1 VAPCPKIQHHK
12 TAIGNIEIGVKRNF
26 IQKEWLLSGQLAVEA
41 NTVTFDK
48 SSGIRTGYGA
58 YTFTIGR
65 KKFWKIHVQSF
76 IGGNFK
82 TNNSSSNFKIG
93 GEIRKKR
100 TTHLWLIGFLDVSKS

>member
-48 SSGIRTGYGA
+48 SSGIRTGYDA

-65 KKFWKIHVQSF
+65 KKFWKKPFTV
-76 IGGNFK
+76 
-82 TNNSSSNFKIG
+82 TY
-93 GEIRKKR
+93 
-100 TTHLWLIGFLDVSKS
+100 